1 METMHAAR
9 FIVCVFHV
17 FKHNSVKS
25 FKEAVLLQE
34 NRCLFHRNTSQYDT
48 GGRGLGSEHAH
59 QVQVELGGIKVLQV
73 ALGSWR
79 LIPVLLP
86 GDDTILGLDVPQR
99 VVVWTDVVRTAKQL
113 PDDEALLGQRHKA
126 VPQGYHGDDG
136 RVNVLNVE
144 QVS

>member
-1 METMHAAR
+1 M
-9 FIVCVFHV
+9 
-17 FKHNSVKS
+17 
-25 FKEAVLLQE
+25 QE
-34 NRCLFHRNTSQYDT
+34 YRCLFHRNTSQYDT

-73 ALGSWR
+73 ALGFRR
-79 LIPVLLP
+79 LMPVLRS
-86 GDDTILGLDVPQR
+86 GDNTVLSLDVLQR
-99 VVVWTDVVRTAKQL
+99 VVVWTDVVRTAKHL

-126 VPQGYHGDDG
+126 VPEGYHGDDR